1 MLGTL
6 LEYGVPVYACGKIN
20 RLGFKRVNI
29 AIDTE
34 TGRNTFTDAADGK
47 HFVIYRLCDDDN
59 YYNIMMDHLLIKKP
73 NFNC

>member
-1 MLGTL
+1 M
-6 LEYGVPVYACGKIN
+6 Y
-20 RLGFKRVNI
+20 I

-59 YYNIMMDHLLIKKP
+59 YYNTMMDHLLIRKAKL
-73 NFNC
+73 